1 MGLKAAVAG
10 LLIGASAAAGG
21 YWYYSPVMA
30 MQSMRTAAEARNAE
44 TFNQYVDYVSL
55 RESLKGQ
62 MAALV
67 TEQLGTRGSSGAESL
82 GAMMGLALLN
92 PLIDAMVRPEVV
104 MRAMQSGSIEADTN
118 QGGSNRGEPN
128 QPASQRE
135 EVRWE
140 IERQGLNRVMAYGM
154 EPGVADRSEAFGVV
168 FDRQGLVQWKLTEV
182 RLPAG
187 QGR

>member
-1 MGLKAAVAG
+1 MGLKTAVAG
-10 LLIGASAAAGG
+10 LLIAASAAAGG

-30 MQSMRTAAEARNAE
+30 MQSMRTAAESRDAE
-44 TFNQYVDYVSL
+44 TFNQYVDYLSL

-67 TEQLGTRGSSGAESL
+67 TEQLGSRGASGAESL

-104 MRAMQSGSIEADTN
+104 MRAMRSGSFEPD
-118 QGGSNRGEPN
+118 GNRGEPN
-128 QPASQRE
+128 QPGGKRD

-140 IERQGLNRVMAYGM
+140 IERQSLNRVTAYAM
-154 EPGVADRSEAFGVV
+154 EPGATDRTEAFGVV

-187 QGR
+187 QAR

>member
-1 MGLKAAVAG
+1 MTLKTAVAG
-10 LLIGASAAAGG
+10 LLIAGSAAAGG

-30 MQSMRTAAEARNAE
+30 IQSMRTAAEARDAE

-67 TEQLGTRGSSGAESL
+67 TEQLASRGANGAESL

-104 MRAMQSGSIEADTN
+104 MRAMQSGSFEADAN
-118 QGGSNRGEPN
+118 RGGSNRGEPN
-128 QPASQRE
+128 PPASQRE

-140 IERQGLNRVMAYGM
+140 IERQGLNRVMAYAM
-154 EPGVADRSEAFGVV
+154 EPGATDRAEAFGVV
-168 FDRQGLVQWKLTEV
+168 FDRQGLFQWKLTEV

-187 QGR
+187 QAR